1 MNPLCG
7 DIKVQQFLKFV
18 NSDIYII
25 LNMSELFFVFFP
37 YEMVK
42 VIFRFLLCQSLN
54 NIETSLHYSFLQQ
67 IELSHKST
75 FDFWMYHKVVLGRLR
90 PPADR

>member
-1 MNPLCG
+1 
-7 DIKVQQFLKFV
+7 
-18 NSDIYII
+18 
-25 LNMSELFFVFFP
+25 MSKNFFS

>member
-1 MNPLCG
+1 
-7 DIKVQQFLKFV
+7 
-18 NSDIYII
+18 
-25 LNMSELFFVFFP
+25 
-37 YEMVK
+37 MVK